1 MESNKV
7 FFPGSSC
14 FGFFS
19 ALFWFK
25 VTQRKY
31 NIAINLPITQIYPL
45 GLLHMKERNPRK
57 KYTFAAFA
65 TFTALQTP
73 PDSPP
78 SWQSHGVRWRGAVVV
93 SAVVV
98 SVPWAWFWGCC
109 RMGISNYP
117 GSPTTSWWLNQP
129 IGKMCSSNWIISP
142 RSGVKIKKKWNH
154 HLEPPFLRS
163 LRFTSTFKS
172 GCRP

>member
-1 MESNKV
+1 MESSKV

-45 GLLHMKERNPRK
+45 GLLQMKERNPRK

-98 SVPWAWFWGCC
+98 SVPWA
-109 RMGISNYP
+109 
-117 GSPTTSWWLNQP
+117 
-129 IGKMCSSNWIISP
+129 
-142 RSGVKIKKKWNH
+142 
-154 HLEPPFLRS
+154 
-163 LRFTSTFKS
+163 
-172 GCRP
+172 